1 MKHKKKTHP
10 LMYLSFL
17 EKELDEAKE
26 KIFELK
32 LSDEEGIKEQLH
44 RIQSLTQEIKDH
56 KHSMT
61 EEELDIYYSIKELSV
76 KNQKTKTYGI

>member
-1 MKHKKKTHP
+1 MKHKKKTHS
-10 LMYLSFL
+10 LMHLSTL
-17 EKELDEAKE
+17 EKELHEARE
-26 KIFELK
+26 KIFDLK
-32 LSDEEGIKEQLH
+32 LSDEEGVKEQLH

-76 KNQKTKTYGI
+76 KNNM

>member
-1 MKHKKKTHP
+1 MH
-10 LMYLSFL
+10 LSTL
-17 EKELDEAKE
+17 EKELHEARE
-26 KIFELK
+26 KIFDLK
-32 LSDEEGIKEQLH
+32 LSDEEGVKEQLH

-76 KNQKTKTYGI
+76 KNNM